1 MSKTTTTLHV
11 YHTFLYISSPFL
23 HDYGVK
29 MPNFS
34 FNRELQLQLYLIKI
48 LITVDWPPKKQ

>member
-48 LITVDWPPKKQ
+48 LITKDWPAK

>member
-1 MSKTTTTLHV
+1 MSKTTTLHV
-11 YHTFLYISSPFL
+11 YHTFLYISFPFL

-34 FNRELQLQLYLIKI
+34 FNRELRPQLYLIKI
-48 LITVDWPPKKQ
+48 LITIDWPAK